1 MLRARLKI
9 SRRFRVPT
17 ALRLVAGLLALVI
30 VGSLLLMI
38 PEVGSDRPLTLNEAI
53 FTAVSALSV
62 TGLSTL
68 APGRDLAFGG
78 QVVLLLLIQIGGV
91 GFMVIAVIVFQLIG
105 RSVLLQDRL
114 ALRDSL
120 GLIRTTEIIWL
131 TRRVLITVVILELI
145 GAALLWLNWRNLPGL
160 TEGQKLFYALFHSV
174 SAFCNAGFDLF
185 NGLPAF
191 PTGVP
196 NDAFTLAV
204 LGMLI
209 FIGGLGIPVVSD
221 LLAWPKQRTLSLHS
235 RITLSIAALLTVS
248 GTVSMFLSE
257 SLHAGPMQNVP
268 ALDRLGLSLFQAV
281 SARTAGYAGFPS
293 FELMSAGSQLSLL
306 ALMFIGSSP
315 ASMGGGITT
324 GTFAVMLMGMWSY
337 VRGRPSAQIAGRT
350 LGLASIRKA
359 GAVLTVS
366 LIVVITATY
375 LIAVTHPGAT
385 LDKVLFEV
393 VSAFAT
399 CGLTLAFTSQL
410 NPFGQLVIIFVM
422 FWGRLGALT
431 IVAALAQPRR
441 QSKVY
446 YPEEQILI
454 G

>member
-1 MLRARLKI
+1 MLRARLRL
-9 SRRFRVPT
+9 SPRFRIPT
-17 ALRLVAGLLALVI
+17 ALRLVAGLLVLVI
-30 VGSLLLMI
+30 AGSLLLMI
-38 PEVGSDRPLTLNEAI
+38 PEVGSVRPLAFNEAL

-68 APGRDLAFGG
+68 FPGRDLAFAG
-78 QVVLLLLIQIGGV
+78 QVVLLLLIQIGGA
-91 GFMVIAVIVFQLIG
+91 GFMVITVIVFQLLG

-120 GLIRTTEIIWL
+120 GLLRTTEIVRL
-131 TRRVLITVVILELI
+131 TRRVLATVVIIELI

-160 TEGQKLFYALFHSV
+160 SAGQRMFYALFHSV

-185 NGLPAF
+185 GGLPQF
-191 PTGVP
+191 PAGVP
-196 NDAFTLAV
+196 NDTFTFTV
-204 LGMLI
+204 LGLLI

-235 RITLSIAALLTVS
+235 RITLFIAALLTVS
-248 GTVSMFLSE
+248 GTASMFISE
-257 SLHAGPMQNVP
+257 SMHAGPLQSLP
-268 ALDRLGLSLFQAV
+268 TLQRLGLSLFQTV

-293 FELMSAGSQLSLL
+293 FELMSPGSQLSLL

-324 GTFAVMLMGMWSY
+324 GTFAVMLLGMWSQ
-337 VRGRPSAQIAGRT
+337 VRGLPSAQVGGRT
-350 LGLASIRKA
+350 IGQSSIRKA

-366 LIVVITATY
+366 LIVVVTATW
-375 LIAVTHPGAT
+375 LIVVTHPGAT
-385 LDKVLFEV
+385 LDKALFEV

-399 CGLTLAFTSQL
+399 CGLSLAFTSQL
-410 NPFGQLVIIFVM
+410 NPFGQIIIMLVM
-422 FWGRLGALT
+422 FWGRLGAIT
-431 IVAALAQPRR
+431 IVAALAQTRR
-441 QSKVY
+441 QSKVT

>member
-1 MLRARLKI
+1 MLRARLKL
-9 SRRFRVPT
+9 SSRFRVPT
-17 ALRLVAGLLALVI
+17 ALRLVAGLLVLVI

-38 PEVGSDRPLTLNEAI
+38 PEVGSARPLTIQEAV

-62 TGLSTL
+62 TGLSTI
-68 APGRDLAFGG
+68 APGRDLTFGG

-91 GFMVIAVIVFQLIG
+91 GFMVITVIIFQLLG

-120 GLIRTTEIIWL
+120 GLVRTTQIIWL
-131 TRRVLITVVILELI
+131 TRRVLITVFIIELI

-160 TEGQKLFYALFHSV
+160 TEGQKIFYALFHSV

-185 NGLPAF
+185 GGLAAF
-191 PTGVP
+191 PAGVP
-196 NDAFTLAV
+196 SDTFTLTT
-204 LGMLI
+204 LGLLI

-221 LLAWPKQRTLSLHS
+221 LLSWPKQRALSLHT
-235 RITLSIAALLTVS
+235 RITLFIAALLTLS

-257 SLHAGPMQNVP
+257 SFHTGPVGDMP
-268 ALDRLGLSLFQAV
+268 ALQRLGLSLFQTV
-281 SARTAGYAGFPS
+281 SARTAGYAGFPDFAS
-293 FELMSAGSQLSLL
+293 MAPGSQLSLL

-324 GTFAVMLMGMWSY
+324 GTFAVMLVGVWSY
-337 VRGRPSAQIAGRT
+337 VRGLPNPQVGNRSIGHT
-350 LGLASIRKA
+350 SIRKA

-366 LIVVITATY
+366 LIVVITATW
-375 LIAVTHPGAT
+375 LIVVTHPGAT
-385 LDKVLFEV
+385 LDKALFEV

-399 CGLTLAFTSQL
+399 CGLTLAFTSEL
-410 NPFGQLVIIFVM
+410 NLFGQIVIMLVM
-422 FWGRLGALT
+422 FWGRLGAIT

-441 QSKVY
+441 QSRVF